1 MIIHLFRI
9 DLREC
14 SVTYSQEY
22 VKEGNVEEGRV
33 ICPSELVS
41 YLRSITLWI
50 YLQYLPSFTRCCT
63 IYKCDFALACDIIAA
78 VYLYLGQ

>member
-1 MIIHLFRI
+1 MCMIIHLFRI

-50 YLQYLPSFTRCCT
+50 YLQYHLPSLA
-63 IYKCDFALACDIIAA
+63 ALYYI
-78 VYLYLGQ
+78 LYIGIF

>member
-1 MIIHLFRI
+1 MCMIIHLFRI

-33 ICPSELVS
+33 ICPSELLS

-50 YLQYLPSFTRCCT
+50 FTYSIYLPS
-63 IYKCDFALACDIIAA
+63 LAA
-78 VYLYLGQ
+78 VLYIGIF

>member
-1 MIIHLFRI
+1 MCMIIHLFRI

-50 YLQYLPSFTRCCT
+50 YL
-63 IYKCDFALACDIIAA
+63 
-78 VYLYLGQ
+78 

>member
-1 MIIHLFRI
+1 MCMIIHLFRI

-50 YLQYLPSFTRCCT
+50 YLQYPPTHYVQYYY
-63 IYKCDFALACDIIAA
+63 IYGIGIF
-78 VYLYLGQ
+78 

>member
-1 MIIHLFRI
+1 MIIVVLFRI

-63 IYKCDFALACDIIAA
+63 IDI
-78 VYLYLGQ
+78 